1 MSARVLDGVDQRLRQ
16 LWRRLGL
23 AGRPFPR
30 EQVRVFCTRLTRI
43 HDEAVVEV
51 LEPILNQLAEEQ
63 RCPHHDTGAAFP
75 DSYRAVDS
83 YSSS

>member
-1 MSARVLDGVDQRLRQ
+1 MTTRGDYCGTCVHGKHNT
-16 LWRRLGL
+16 GL
-23 AGRPFPR
+23 IIPR